1 MPCNFLHIFKIKN
14 SLISG
19 EEKQIN
25 PFMRV
30 SQPDVRKLSEKDN
43 DVDTMTFVRALKDN
57 FKPPK

>member
-1 MPCNFLHIFKIKN
+1 
-14 SLISG
+14 
-19 EEKQIN
+19 
-25 PFMRV
+25 MRV